1 MSAPPTLDR
10 ALLRA
15 LFRFNARLGLY
26 RLVKGM
32 DYVRC
37 IEFPTFAAE
46 LLRCRSE
53 PLAYLDVGSGD
64 SVLPSFVAT
73 RSAYRV
79 TVVDKFEWVQI
90 QGRYLRTL
98 DKADWLT
105 DGRFTIRQED
115 FVTATALRDG
125 SFDLITA
132 LSVLEH
138 MDGDGDT
145 QAVRKIFA
153 LLKPGGRFFMSSP
166 YNDQQA
172 QDFFVPYPVYGAQ
185 PDGRG
190 AFFQR
195 HYSAVTLRQRLLEAA
210 PFEVERLFYAG
221 HYERVN
227 FFKRFWLVPA
237 WLKPLKVFY
246 NWAAPFYAPHFLRL
260 SATPPADPQPQM
272 VTADTAF
279 VFLRRPG

>member
-1 MSAPPTLDR
+1 MMAPPTLDR
-10 ALLRA
+10 TVLRE

-26 RLVKGM
+26 RFLKGM

-46 LLRCRSE
+46 VLRRRSE

-64 SVLPSFVAT
+64 SVLPAFIAT
-73 RSAYRV
+73 HSAYRV
-79 TVVDKFEWVQI
+79 SVVDKFEWVRAQAGYLPRL
-90 QGRYLRTL
+90 GR
-98 DKADWLT
+98 AEWLSN
-105 DGRFTIRQED
+105 GRFTIRQED
-115 FVTATALRDG
+115 FVAATSLPDG

-138 MDGDGDT
+138 IDGDGDT

-153 LLKPGGRFFMSSP
+153 LLKPGGRFLMSSP
-166 YNDQQA
+166 YNDQRP
-172 QDFFVPYPVYGAQ
+172 QDFFVPHAVYGAQ
-185 PDGRG
+185 PDARG

-195 HYSAVTLRQRLLEAA
+195 HYSAETLRQRILAAA
-210 PFEVERLFYAG
+210 PFEVERIFYAG
-221 HYERVN
+221 HYERTN
-227 FFKRFWLVPA
+227 FFRRFWLVPA
-237 WLKPLKVFY
+237 WLKPLKLFY
-246 NWAAPFYAPHFLRL
+246 NWAAPFYAPHFLHL

-279 VFLRRPG
+279 VFLKKP

>member
-1 MSAPPTLDR
+1 MSPAPTLDR
-10 ALLRA
+10 TVLRA

-37 IEFPTFAAE
+37 IEFPTFTAE
-46 LLRCRSE
+46 LLRRRSE
-53 PLAYLDVGSGD
+53 PLTYLDIGSGD
-64 SVLPSFVAT
+64 SVLPAFIAT
-73 RSAYRV
+73 QSSYAV
-79 TVVDKFEWVQI
+79 TVIDKFDWVHAQAA
-90 QGRYLRTL
+90 YLRRLGKTE
-98 DKADWLT
+98 WLT
-105 DGRFTIRQED
+105 SGRFSLRQED
-115 FVTATALRDG
+115 FLTATSLADG
-125 SFDLITA
+125 TFDLISA

-153 LLKPGGRFFMSSP
+153 LLKPGGRFLMSSP
-166 YNDQQA
+166 FNDQHA
-172 QDFFVPYPVYGAQ
+172 QDFFVPYAVYGAP

-195 HYSAVTLRQRLLEAA
+195 HYSAETLRARIIAAA
-210 PFEVERLFYAG
+210 PFDVERIFYAG
-221 HYERVN
+221 HYARLN

-237 WLKPLKVFY
+237 PLKPLKVLY
-246 NWAAPFYAPHFLRL
+246 NWAAPFYAPHFLQL
-260 SATPPADPQPQM
+260 STTPPADPHPQM

-279 VFLRRPG
+279 LFLRKPG

>member
-1 MSAPPTLDR
+1 MSPPTLDR
-10 ALLRA
+10 ALLRE

-46 LLRCRSE
+46 LLRWRAQ

-64 SVLPSFVAT
+64 SVLPTFVAT
-73 RSAYRV
+73 HSAYRV
-79 TVVDKFEWVQI
+79 TVVDKFEWVEAQA
-90 QGRYLRTL
+90 RYLQRL
-98 DKADWLT
+98 GRSSSLS

-115 FVTATALRDG
+115 FVTATSLPP
-125 SFDLITA
+125 STFDLITA
-132 LSVLEH
+132 LSVVEH

-153 LLKPGGRFFMSSP
+153 LLKPGGRFLMSSP
-166 YNDQQA
+166 YNDRHA
-172 QDFFVPYPVYGAQ
+172 QDFFVPYAVYGAR

-195 HYSAVTLRQRLLEAA
+195 HYSAETLRQRIIEAA
-210 PFEVERLFYAG
+210 PFEVERIFYAG
-221 HYERVN
+221 HYERLN
-227 FFKRFWLVPA
+227 FFKRFWLVPG
-237 WLKPLKVFY
+237 WLKPLKLFY
-246 NWAAPFYAPHFLRL
+246 NWAAPFYAPHFLQL

-279 VFLRRPG
+279 VFLRKP